1 MVNIVCTCMTDNA
14 VPDCY
19 ISHLVHNLAPGRS
32 VKADIAC
39 REGARQVGEISDALP
54 TRGLG
59 STRQAGANP
68 TRALAQA
75 VGQYD
80 VSRMDDLASDLAS
93 PSVGPLLDRPQPS
106 YRRCN
111 SDPGLRLKS
120 KSLFLPSKYRLKS
133 SASSSLMNSTCM
145 ITLSCS
151 RSYLN
156 VEGAHL

>member
-1 MVNIVCTCMTDNA
+1 MTDNA

-75 VGQYD
+75 VGQND
-80 VSRMDDLASDLAS
+80 VSRMDDLGPISPLRRLAPCSTDPSPLTAAVILTQVSD
-93 PSVGPLLDRPQPS
+93 
-106 YRRCN
+106 
-111 SDPGLRLKS
+111 
-120 KSLFLPSKYRLKS
+120 
-133 SASSSLMNSTCM
+133 
-145 ITLSCS
+145 
-151 RSYLN
+151 
-156 VEGAHL
+156 